1 MRMQTKFM
9 TKSAASISVGVH
21 EAKTRLSELL
31 RAVSSGQEVEILRN
45 GEPIARLVAARPSR
59 HRRFG
64 YDAGAFE
71 AGADFDSPLPDAL
84 LADFEQ

>member
-1 MRMQTKFM
+1 M

-64 YDAGAFE
+64 HDVGAFKVE
-71 AGADFDSPLPDAL
+71 DDFDAPLPDTL
-84 LADFEQ
+84 LTDFEQ

>member
-1 MRMQTKFM
+1 MIT
-9 TKSAASISVGVH
+9 VGVH

-45 GEPIARLVAARPSR
+45 GEPIARLVPARTRR

-64 YDAGAFE
+64 HDVGAFE
-71 AGADFDSPLPDAL
+71 VGADFDAPLSEAV

>member
-1 MRMQTKFM
+1 M

-45 GEPIARLVAARPSR
+45 GEPVARLVPARPRR

-64 YDAGAFE
+64 HDVGTFE
-71 AGADFDSPLPDAL
+71 VGADFDAPLPDAV
-84 LADFEQ
+84 LADFER